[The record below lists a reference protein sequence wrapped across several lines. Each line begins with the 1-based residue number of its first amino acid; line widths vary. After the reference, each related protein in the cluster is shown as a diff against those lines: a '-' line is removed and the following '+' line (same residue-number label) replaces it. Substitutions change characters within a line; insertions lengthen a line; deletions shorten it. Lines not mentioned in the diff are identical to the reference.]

1 MPLTILLTKY
11 IELAL
16 SLPKGQ
22 LFWWLYAKRQ
32 NAKKSKS
39 FDIRGDEVTLN
50 IVTVGRPQNVL
61 NELDELLGK
70 QFIRHG
76 GGHYQCDVI
85 GVELHI
91 FVINEFPIERE
102 YYAWLIFSEG
112 KQYEPNFSFKRKV

>member
-1 MPLTILLTKY
+1 M
-11 IELAL
+11 
-16 SLPKGQ
+16 PKGQ